1 MADEAAAATE
11 QGDEEKA
18 PKKGLGIKMLG
29 IMAALM
35 IAEGAGVY
43 FLVSMTAGSNSSAM
57 SIEGTEDQER
67 QQTKEVLLIEDRFQN
82 VSSGTVWLWDT
93 SIYLQIRNKNAEKV
107 EKIMLQ
113 REAEIKE
120 GVAKIFRRAEDRH
133 LRDDPGLD
141 TIVRQLT
148 AYLNDVFGT
157 DKDELPLIERIIIPK
172 CTGINAGG

>member
-1 MADEAAAATE
+1 MAEEAAATE
-11 QGDEEKA
+11 QSGEA
-18 PKKGLGIKMLG
+18 QSPPKKLSIKMLG

-43 FLVSMTAGSNSSAM
+43 VLVSMTAGSSSSATTL
-57 SIEGTEDQER
+57 EGTAEAEK

-93 SIYLQIRNKNAEKV
+93 SIYLQIRNKNADRVEKV
-107 EKIMLQ
+107 MKQ
-113 REAEIKE
+113 REAEIQE

-157 DKDELPLIERIIIPK
+157 DKDDLPLIERIIIPK